1 MDYFFTEEQKAIM
14 HLVKSIAEREIRPAV
29 AMYDRSGEFPWPIV
43 KSLAKNDIF
52 RVFIDESYGGLAG
65 GTPILNAVIVMEGI
79 SRICAGIA
87 MGFLM

>member
-43 KSLAKNDIF
+43 KSLAKNGFAIF
-52 RVFIDESYGGLAG
+52 DLFTWIDLGE
-65 GTPILNAVIVMEGI
+65 
-79 SRICAGIA
+79 
-87 MGFLM
+87 